1 MRQFNFIAAS
11 ALGAGLLA
19 TPIYA
24 SAQAQ
29 TATPAAAP
37 AVEPAA
43 IKALETMGAYLR
55 TLTAFEMKADVVADE
70 VTDDGRKLQLGSTI
84 TYQVRKPSQF
94 TIDTVSDRKVRKL
107 YYDGKQITLFA
118 PKVGFYA
125 QAPAPPTIRA
135 TLDVLHDRYDIEV
148 PLEDLFRWGEPGDSR
163 DKLTKGFYVGP
174 ARIGG
179 VETDQYAYTTGEVD
193 WQVWIERGDK
203 PVPRKIV
210 ITSLFDE
217 TEPQF
222 SATMSW
228 NTAPNL
234 KDADFAFT
242 PPPNTSSI
250 KFAAAATKPTK

>member
-29 TATPAAAP
+29 TAAPAAAP

-250 KFAAAATKPTK
+250 KFAGAATKPTK